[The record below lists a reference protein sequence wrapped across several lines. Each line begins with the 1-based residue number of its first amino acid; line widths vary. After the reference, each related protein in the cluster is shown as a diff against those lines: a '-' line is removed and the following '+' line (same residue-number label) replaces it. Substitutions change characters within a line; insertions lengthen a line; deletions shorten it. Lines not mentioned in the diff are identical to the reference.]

1 MTSRV
6 VLSACV
12 ALGLSLGALGCQ
24 ASSPH
29 MAPGARSTIDAAQD
43 QATVV
48 FIRPAYYASSVK
60 VTIVD
65 EKGRYLGESLP
76 ESYFAVKMP
85 PGEHLI
91 VGFTDHTHALKA
103 NLVAGK
109 IYYVHVVANEDNW
122 SPRFSLL
129 GITPRSKDYGR
140 IDDWMAK
147 ANAFVPDEKG
157 GHEMLAKHNV
167 DAEVLKGQAAIQHYD
182 AKELEE
188 RTILPDDGK
197 IGATTNTT
205 APTAPGAATPVLEA
219 PPPASPAAT
228 P

>member
-29 MAPGARSTIDAAQD
+29 MAPGARSTIDAAHD

-76 ESYFAVKMP
+76 ESYFTVKMP

-91 VGFTDHTHALKA
+91 VGFTDTTHALKA

-129 GITPRSKDYGR
+129 GITPRSKDYGH

-147 ANAFVPDEKG
+147 ASAFAPDEKG
-157 GHEMLAKHNV
+157 GQEMLAKHHV
-167 DAEVLKGQAAIQHYD
+167 DAEILKGQAAIQHYD

-197 IGATTNTT
+197 IGTTPSAT
-205 APTAPGAATPVLEA
+205 APPSSGAPAPVPEAAPST
-219 PPPASPAAT
+219 PAAT